1 MFEAW
6 SKFCCKKILH
16 FCSFGGYYF
25 ALLVGIFLCSFGNH
39 FSCALLVG
47 IILLCSTSS
56 AGGQC
61 LLTIGPRAWSHRSR
75 RLLCQDDNRWIEVC
89 LLCLGEFKV
98 WSGVLNWNT
107 PNCSWYR
114 LMQVS
119 WPGYAATYQQEEII
133 IKCRIQS
140 HSSALL
146 QLYFETT
153 LKTFTDLLQ

>member
-1 MFEAW
+1 MLNPH
-6 SKFCCKKILH
+6 C
-16 FCSFGGYYF
+16 
-25 ALLVGIFLCSFGNH
+25 LLCLVLLYWWAFFLFSFGNH
-39 FSCALLVG
+39 FSCALLMG

-89 LLCLGEFKV
+89 LLCLGGFKV

-107 PNCSWYR
+107 PNCNWYR

-119 WPGYAATYQQEEII
+119 WPGYVATYQYEEII
-133 IKCRIQS
+133 IYCCIQS
-140 HSSALL
+140 HSSDLL

-153 LKTFTDLLQ
+153 LKTFMDLLQ